1 MLSKL
6 CYVIA
11 FVKDF
16 CIYDDILDTIIVGID
31 MKKMV
36 ADFYAL
42 QNTPKNNLYLEKA
55 DGNAFPTIE
64 YINIL

>member
-1 MLSKL
+1 M
-6 CYVIA
+6 CYPNSVNVIA

-31 MKKMV
+31 MKKMA

-42 QNTPKNNLYLEKA
+42 QNT
-55 DGNAFPTIE
+55 
-64 YINIL
+64 